1 MQLLSE
7 RSETDEPCERKL
19 ANMVKPVSE
28 PRNTN
33 DKDRRDQVKL

>member
-7 RSETDEPCERKL
+7 RSEPCERKL

-33 DKDRRDQVKL
+33 DKDIRDQVKL